1 MHRGTQIKF
10 TLINPTSPLWR
21 IGVHQRPAN
30 SGVFRFS
37 MLASLYVAASTPS
50 YVETKIVDEDV
61 EPVDFND
68 DADIIGISF
77 MTYNAPRAYEI
88 ADRFRAKGKTVIF
101 GGYHP
106 TFMPD
111 EAIRHADAVCIGEAE
126 NNVPRMMKD
135 YMNGRLKRFY
145 RSPLV
150 DLTGLPVPD
159 RNLLRQRAYITTNT
173 LQATRGCFNRC
184 GFCSVA
190 RFNQYQ
196 LRTRPVGEV
205 VEELKGLGR
214 EVLFMDDNIALDKEY
229 ARELFKAMIPLKKRW
244 HSQCGISIAEDEELI
259 RLAAQSGCRGLFIG
273 FESLSR
279 QSLESWRKLGN
290 KRVDYLEAVKKLHGA
305 GIGVFAGFIFG
316 SDHEGPDVFAD
327 TLDFLL
333 EANIEV
339 LQATRLTPF
348 PGTPLFEQLDSEG
361 RIFDK
366 DWSHY
371 DFFHV
376 VHQPLNMSVREL
388 HNGTAWLQQQFYRYD
403 RIIRRVRRASGYL
416 PSGTVIRALLPL
428 NLGYRHKLA
437 AYESLQKNL
446 SVEPKAG

>member
-37 MLASLYVAASTPS
+37 MLASLYVAASMPL

-61 EPVDFND
+61 EPVDFDD

-111 EAIRHADAVCIGEAE
+111 EAIQHADAVCIGEAE
-126 NNVPRMMKD
+126 SSVPRMMED
-135 YMNGRLKRFY
+135 YMNGRLKPFY
-145 RSPLV
+145 RSQLV
-150 DLTGLPVPD
+150 DLAGLPVPD

-190 RFNQYQ
+190 RFNHYR
-196 LRTRPVGEV
+196 LRIRPVGEV

-229 ARELFKAMIPLKKRW
+229 ARELFKAMIPLKKQW
-244 HSQCGISIAEDEELI
+244 HSQCGIGIAEDEELL

-279 QSLESWRKLGN
+279 QSLENWKKFGN

-316 SDHEGPDVFAD
+316 SDNDGPDVFAD

-348 PGTPLFEQLDSEG
+348 PGTPLYEQLDREG
-361 RIFDK
+361 RIFDR

-388 HNGTAWLQQQFYRYD
+388 HNGTVWVQQQFYRTD
-403 RIIRRVRRASGYL
+403 RIIRRVGRASGYL
-416 PSGTVIRALLPL
+416 HPGTVVRALLPL

-437 AYESLQKNL
+437 AYESLQKKL
-446 SVEPKAG
+446 SVQPKAG